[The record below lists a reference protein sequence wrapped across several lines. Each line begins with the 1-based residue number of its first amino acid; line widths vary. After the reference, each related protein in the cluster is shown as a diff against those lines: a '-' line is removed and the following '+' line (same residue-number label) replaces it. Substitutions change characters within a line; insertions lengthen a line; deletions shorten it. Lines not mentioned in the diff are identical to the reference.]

1 MIIIKN
7 KDGATAVEFALIL
20 PLLILLLFGI
30 IEFGL
35 VLYNKQIITS
45 ACREGVRAG
54 IIARGTRLSNDEI
67 KNEVIKYGKAYLV
80 TFGSDTLDKPNITIL
95 PIDTD
100 SSFDPTVN
108 PPVERCTS
116 FGCDLVVDVTYDY
129 EFLFLF
135 NPITFQR
142 FDPIHLQAQT
152 TMRME

>member
-1 MIIIKN
+1 MIIKN

-35 VLYNKQIITS
+35 VLYNKQIITN
-45 ACREGVRAG
+45 ACREGARAG
-54 IIARGTRLSNDEI
+54 IIARATRLSNIEI
-67 KNEVIKYGKAYLV
+67 RNEVIKYGKAYLV
-80 TFGSDTLDKPNITIL
+80 TFGSDTLENIDEDIRLLTINNDSATFD
-95 PIDTD
+95 PDTD
-100 SSFDPTVN
+100 
-108 PPVERCTS
+108 RCTS
-116 FGCDLVVDVTYDY
+116 FGCDLVVVVTYKYD
-129 EFLFLF
+129 FLFLF